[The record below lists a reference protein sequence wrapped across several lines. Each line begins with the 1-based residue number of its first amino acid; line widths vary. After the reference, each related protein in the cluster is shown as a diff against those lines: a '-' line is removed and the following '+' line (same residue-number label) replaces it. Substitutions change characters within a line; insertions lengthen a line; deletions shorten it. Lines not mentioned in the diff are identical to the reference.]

1 MLLDA
6 LNNSFPNCLFSA
18 LIAMSLRKIKCLFL
32 FCLSWHNLLLLQLQ
46 TIRKKKATQRR
57 WWIRPVNR
65 LRNARGFYNNI
76 VQELLRNDHEEF
88 FGLYRMWPEQ
98 FKLLVN
104 LLHPLLKK
112 KSIRIPLPT
121 ELRVAVTLL

>member
-1 MLLDA
+1 M
-6 LNNSFPNCLFSA
+6 N
-18 LIAMSLRKIKCLFL
+18 LRKIKCFFL

-46 TIRKKKATQRR
+46 TMRRKRATQRR

-76 VQELLRNDHEEF
+76 VQELLQNDHEEF
-88 FGLYRMWPEQ
+88 FGLYRMWSEQ

-104 LLHPLLKK
+104 LLHPLLQK
-112 KSIRIPLPT
+112 KSIRTPLPT